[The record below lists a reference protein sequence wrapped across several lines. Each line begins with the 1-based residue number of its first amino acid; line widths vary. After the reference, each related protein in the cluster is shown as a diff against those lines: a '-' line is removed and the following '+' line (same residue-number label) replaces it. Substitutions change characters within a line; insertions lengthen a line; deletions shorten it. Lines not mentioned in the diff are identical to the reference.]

1 MQALSHRHAFGEFF
15 WWIPM
20 GYAFAALAFGMAFPR
35 LEARFFPGLS
45 SSLNASSA
53 TAIFSSVAS
62 GMMALTGIV
71 FSLAFVMMQFNA
83 TAYSPRLVLWLSRDP
98 FVFHAIGVFTATFVY
113 ALAALA
119 WVDRN
124 HSGNV
129 PLLTA
134 WCVVFLVIASVMVL
148 ARLVQRLAL
157 LKISNVL
164 AYVGRTGRQVIIEMY
179 PLLPVEADTAGAAD
193 PGLQVLPKPGPIR
206 QTLCHRGAPKM
217 IGALDLAALV
227 RLASQAGAMIEMS
240 ESVGEAAMDGA
251 PLLHVRGGQAV
262 IPEASLRQ
270 AIFLGPERTF
280 EQDPKYAI
288 RLLVDIAIKA
298 LSPAVNDPT
307 TAVQALDYIE
317 DLLRCLGH
325 RRLQAGRLYDEA
337 GTLRLTFPCPR
348 WQDFV
353 SLALEE
359 IRYYGAGSVQVMR
372 RMRALLRDVI
382 ADVPPERQAALRV
395 YLDRVDTGVNRGFAL
410 LDDRR
415 SASMEDRQG
424 LGMARQ

>member
-1 MQALSHRHAFGEFF
+1 MKALSRRHAFGESF

-20 GYAFAALAFGMAFPR
+20 AYALAALAFGMVFPR
-35 LEARFFPGLS
+35 LEAGFLPGLFS
-45 SSLNASSA
+45 PLSA
-53 TAIFSSVAS
+53 DSAMAIFSSVAS

-98 FVFHAIGVFTATFVY
+98 FVFHAIGVFTATFIY
-113 ALAALA
+113 ALSALA
-119 WVDRN
+119 WVGRH
-124 HSGNV
+124 HSGTV
-129 PLLTA
+129 PLLTS
-134 WCVVFLVIASVMVL
+134 WCVVLLVVASVMVL
-148 ARLVQRLAL
+148 SRLVQRLAL

-164 AYVGRTGRQVIIEMY
+164 SYVGKTGRQVITEMY
-179 PLLPVEADTAGAAD
+179 PLLSAEPEAAAAAE
-193 PGLQVLPKPGPIR
+193 PGSQVKPMLPPIR
-206 QTLCHRGAPKM
+206 QTLCHFGAPRV
-217 IGALDLAALV
+217 IGALDLPSLV
-227 RLASQAGAMIEMS
+227 RLATQADAMIEMV

-251 PLLHVRGGQAV
+251 PLLHVRGGQAP

-298 LSPAVNDPT
+298 LSPAINDPT
-307 TAVQALDYIE
+307 TAVQALDYLE
-317 DLLRCLGH
+317 DLLRCLGA
-325 RRLQAGRLYDEA
+325 RRLQAGCLYDAA
-337 GTLRLTFPCPR
+337 GTLRVAFPCPR

-359 IRYYGAGSVQVMR
+359 VRYYGASSIQVMR
-372 RMRALLRDVI
+372 RMRALLRDM
-382 ADVPPERQAALRV
+382 VPDLPAERQAALRV
-395 YLDRVDTGVNRGFAL
+395 YLDRVDTGVNRGFL
-410 LDDRR
+410 LPEDRR

>member
-1 MQALSHRHAFGEFF
+1 MKAPLQRHAFGESF

-20 GYAFAALAFGMAFPR
+20 GYALIALAFGMSFPR
-35 LEARFFPGLS
+35 LEARFLPGLFS
-45 SSLNASSA
+45 PMNANSA

-98 FVFHAIGVFTATFVY
+98 FVFHAIGVFTATFIY

-124 HSGNV
+124 HSGTV
-129 PLLTA
+129 PLLTT
-134 WCVVFLVIASVMVL
+134 WCVVLLVIASVMVL
-148 ARLVQRLAL
+148 ARLVQRLSL
-157 LKISNVL
+157 LKISSVL
-164 AYVGRTGRQVIIEMY
+164 AYVGKTGRQVILEMY
-179 PLLPVEADTAGAAD
+179 PLLSAEPAAGAAE
-193 PGLQVLPKPGPIR
+193 PGLPATLTLATIR
-206 QTLCHRGAPKM
+206 QTLCHRGAPKV
-217 IGALDLAALV
+217 IGAFDLPALV
-227 RLASQAGAMIEMS
+227 RLAERADAMIEVT
-240 ESVGEAAMDGA
+240 ESVGEPLMDGA
-251 PLLHVRGGQAV
+251 PLLHVRGGRAP
-262 IPEASLRQ
+262 IRESSLRE
-270 AIFLGPERTF
+270 AVFLGPERTF

-298 LSPAVNDPT
+298 LSPAINDPT
-307 TAVQALDYIE
+307 TAVQSLDYIE
-317 DLLRCLGH
+317 DLLRCLGQ
-325 RRLQAGRLYDEA
+325 RRLQAGRLYDAA
-337 GTLRLTFPCPR
+337 GALRVTFPCPR

-353 SLALEE
+353 TLALEE
-359 IRYYGAGSVQVMR
+359 IRYYGSSSVQVVR
-372 RMRALLRDVI
+372 RMRALLCDVI
-382 ADVPPERQAALRV
+382 PDLPPERQVALRV

-415 SASMEDRQG
+415 SASIEDRQG

>member
-1 MQALSHRHAFGEFF
+1 MQALSRRHAFGESF

-20 GYAFAALAFGMAFPR
+20 AYAFVALAFGMTFPR
-35 LEARFFPGLS
+35 LEVRFFPGLFS
-45 SSLNASSA
+45 PMNASSA

-98 FVFHAIGVFTATFVY
+98 FVFHAIGVFTATFIY

-124 HSGNV
+124 HSGTV
-129 PLLTA
+129 PLLTT
-134 WCVVFLVIASVMVL
+134 WCVVLLVIASVMVL

-164 AYVGRTGRQVIIEMY
+164 AYVGKTGRQVIAEMY
-179 PLLPVEADTAGAAD
+179 PLLPAEPAAPAAD
-193 PGLQVLPKPGPIR
+193 PGSPAALTLAPIR
-206 QTLCHRGAPKM
+206 QTLCHHGAPKM

-227 RLASQAGAMIEMS
+227 RLASQAGGMIEMV

-251 PLLHVRGGQAV
+251 PLLHVRGGQAM
-262 IPEASLRQ
+262 IPEAGLRQ

-298 LSPAVNDPT
+298 LSPAINDPT
-307 TAVQALDYIE
+307 TAVQSLDYIE
-317 DLLRCLGH
+317 DLLRCLGN
-325 RRLQAGRLYDEA
+325 RRLQAGRQYDAA
-337 GTLRLTFPCPR
+337 GTLRVTFPCPR

-353 SLALEE
+353 CLALEE

-382 ADVPPERQAALRV
+382 PDVPPERQAALRV

-410 LDDRR
+410 PDDRR

>member
-1 MQALSHRHAFGEFF
+1 MQALSHRHNFGEFF

-20 GYAFAALAFGMAFPR
+20 VYALVALAFGMVLPR
-35 LEARFFPGLS
+35 LETHILPGQFS
-45 SSLNASSA
+45 SINAAAA

-62 GMMALTGIV
+62 GMLALTGIV

-98 FVFHAIGVFTATFVY
+98 FVFHAIGVFTATFIY

-119 WVDRN
+119 WVDRDG
-124 HSGNV
+124 SGRV
-129 PLLTA
+129 PLFTA
-134 WCVVFLVIASVMVL
+134 WLVVLLVIASVMML

-164 AYVGRTGRQVIIEMY
+164 AYVGRTGRTVITEMY
-179 PLLPVEADTAGAAD
+179 PLLSAE
-193 PGLQVLPKPGPIR
+193 PGPAEPGAQVKPMLPPVR
-206 QTLCHRGAPKM
+206 QTLCHFGAPKV
-217 IGALDLAALV
+217 IGAFDLAALV
-227 RLASQAGAMIEMS
+227 HLASQADAMIELV
-240 ESVGEAAMDGA
+240 ESVGEPAMDGA
-251 PLLHVRGGQAV
+251 PLLHVRGGQAP
-262 IPEASLRQ
+262 IPGTSLRK

-307 TAVQALDYIE
+307 TAVQSLDYIE
-317 DLLRCLGH
+317 DLLRCLGN
-325 RRLQAGRLYDEA
+325 RRLQAGRLYDVA
-337 GTLRLTFPCPR
+337 GALRVTFPCPR

-353 SLALEE
+353 TLALEE
-359 IRYYGAGSVQVMR
+359 IRYYGASSIQVMR

-382 ADVPPERQAALRV
+382 PDLPPERQAALRV
-395 YLDRVDTGVNRGFAL
+395 YLDRIDHSVNRGFAL

-424 LGMARQ
+424 LGMARL

>member
-1 MQALSHRHAFGEFF
+1 MKAPLQRHAFGESF

-20 GYAFAALAFGMAFPR
+20 GYALTALAFGMAFPR
-35 LEARFFPGLS
+35 LEARFFPALFS
-45 SSLNASSA
+45 PMNANSA

-98 FVFHAIGVFTATFVY
+98 FVFHAIGVFTATFIY

-124 HSGNV
+124 HSGTV
-129 PLLTA
+129 PLLTT
-134 WCVVFLVIASVMVL
+134 WCVVMLVIASVLVL
-148 ARLVQRLAL
+148 SRLVQRLAL

-164 AYVGRTGRQVIIEMY
+164 AHVGKTGRQVIAEMY
-179 PLLPVEADTAGAAD
+179 PLLSAEPAVPAAD
-193 PGLQVLPKPGPIR
+193 PGPPATLKLAPIR
-206 QTLCHRGAPKM
+206 QTLCHRGAPKV
-217 IGALDLAALV
+217 IGAFDLVALV
-227 RLASQAGAMIEMS
+227 RLAEQADAMVEVT
-240 ESVGEAAMDGA
+240 ESVGEPLMDGA
-251 PLLHVRGGQAV
+251 PLLHVRGGQAM
-262 IPEASLRQ
+262 IPERGLRR
-270 AIFLGPERTF
+270 AVFLGPERTF

-307 TAVQALDYIE
+307 TAVQSLDYIE
-317 DLLRCLGH
+317 DLLRCLGS
-325 RRLQAGRLYDEA
+325 RRLQAGRLYDAA
-337 GTLRLTFPCPR
+337 GTLRVTFPCPR

-382 ADVPPERQAALRV
+382 SDLPPERQAALRV
-395 YLDRVDTGVNRGFAL
+395 YLDRVDTGVNRGFSQI
-410 LDDRR
+410 DDRR

>member
-1 MQALSHRHAFGEFF
+1 MKTLRRRHAFGESF

-20 GYAFAALAFGMAFPR
+20 GYALAALAFGMAFPR
-35 LEARFFPGLS
+35 LEVRFFPGQFSALS
-45 SSLNASSA
+45 AEA
-53 TAIFSSVAS
+53 AIGIFSSVAS

-98 FVFHAIGVFTATFVY
+98 FVFHAIGVFTATFIY
-113 ALAALA
+113 ALSALA
-119 WVDRN
+119 WVGRA
-124 HSGNV
+124 HSGSV
-129 PLLTA
+129 PLLTS
-134 WCVVFLVIASVMVL
+134 WCVVVLVVASVMVL

-164 AYVGRTGRQVIIEMY
+164 SYVGKTGRQVIVEMY
-179 PLLPVEADTAGAAD
+179 PPLSAGPGEGVAVEPASQVKPMLPPV
-193 PGLQVLPKPGPIR
+193 R
-206 QTLCHRGAPKM
+206 QTLCHFGAPRV
-217 IGALDLAALV
+217 IGALDLASLV
-227 RLASQAGAMIEMS
+227 RLATQADAVIEMV
-240 ESVGEAAMDGA
+240 ESVGEATMDGA
-251 PLLHVRGGQAV
+251 PLLHVRGGQAP
-262 IPEASLRQ
+262 IAEAGLRK
-270 AIFLGPERTF
+270 AILLGPERTF
-280 EQDPKYAI
+280 EQDPKYAL

-298 LSPAVNDPT
+298 LSPAINDPT

-317 DLLRCLGH
+317 DLLRCLGN
-325 RRLQAGRLYDEA
+325 RRLQAGRLYDSA
-337 GTLRLTFPCPR
+337 GNLRVAFPCPR
-348 WQDFV
+348 WQDLV

-359 IRYYGAGSVQVMR
+359 IRYYGAGSIQVMR

-382 ADVPPERQAALRV
+382 PDLPPERQAVLRV
-395 YLDRVDTGVNRGFAL
+395 YLERVDTGVNRGFAL